1 MEKHIFEKVKKCNI
15 CNSSKLKFI
24 LDLGNQP
31 PANSL
36 RKEFKCNL
44 SLIPL
49 QLFICLDCKTAQ
61 LGHVVNEKLLFSNY
75 YWVTATSLTALKHS
89 KLFYDELIKRI
100 KIKKLNV
107 LEIASN
113 DGTFLKP
120 FKAGG
125 HDVLGIDPAKN
136 IAKIANEQDIKTL
149 SKFFSQDLVSSKVEL
164 INKFDVV
171 FARNVLPHV
180 KKIHSVIKGI
190 ELCLKKDGICAIEF
204 HDASIILKEL
214 HYDSIYHEHLFY
226 FSINTITDLF
236 KRYNLYAFD
245 IFKSPISGGSW
256 VIYFSKIKKKK
267 SNRILYQLQKENN
280 SKINEISAWVS
291 FAKNSIKH
299 SKKLKNLV
307 NLNKTKVI
315 GYGASARSSTLLNFC
330 KIDHKVIEYIIDKN
344 PLKHNMFTPGT
355 NIKIVSPE
363 YFKKDMI
370 NVKIIIILAWNFES
384 EIILELN
391 KLGYKGKIITPLPKE
406 IKFYEI

>member
-1 MEKHIFEKVKKCNI
+1 MEKHIFEKVKNCNI
-15 CNSSKLKFI
+15 CNSSNLKFI

-36 RKEFKCNL
+36 RKEFKFNL
-44 SLIPL
+44 PLIPL
-49 QLFICLDCKTAQ
+49 QIFICLDCKTVQ
-61 LGHVVNEKLLFSNY
+61 LGHVVDEKLLFSNY
-75 YWVTATSLTALKHS
+75 YWVTSTSLTAIKHS

-120 FKAGG
+120 FKFGG

-136 IAKIANEQDIKTL
+136 ISKIANEQGITTL
-149 SKFFSQDLVSSKVEL
+149 PKFFSQDLVLSKVEL
-164 INKFDVV
+164 IKKFDVV

-204 HDASIILKEL
+204 HDASVILKEL

-226 FSINTITDLF
+226 FSINTITNLF
-236 KRYNLYAFD
+236 KRYNLNAFD
-245 IFKSPISGGSW
+245 ILKSPISGGSW
-256 VIYFSKIKKKK
+256 IIYFSKIKKKK

-280 SKINEISAWVS
+280 FKTNEISAWVS
-291 FAKNSIKH
+291 FAKKSIKH
-299 SKKLKNLV
+299 SKKLNNLI
-307 NLNKTKVI
+307 NINKSNVI

-330 KIDHKVIEYIIDKN
+330 KIDHKSVKYIIDKN
-344 PLKHNMFTPGT
+344 PLKHNMYTPGT

-363 YFKKDMI
+363 HFKEDMS